1 MFDIILYVH
10 IIQNRSWIALLA
22 TYYLTKGKQQYI
34 LKLNHYGMYAIFV
47 CTVHIHILHHK
58 RHFLSL
64 HETISCSI
72 FFWKNKITKYFRTIF
87 GKREKI
93 YKTQSKMWLWVEE
106 QKVSFVVSCPA
117 GFYKKKYPPRWSG

>member
-10 IIQNRSWIALLA
+10 IMQNRSWIALLA

-64 HETISCSI
+64 HETISFSI
-72 FFWKNKITKYFRTIF
+72 FSWKNKITNWD
-87 GKREKI
+87 
-93 YKTQSKMWLWVEE
+93 S
-106 QKVSFVVSCPA
+106 S
-117 GFYKKKYPPRWSG
+117 

>member
-10 IIQNRSWIALLA
+10 IMQNRSWIALLA

-64 HETISCSI
+64 HETISFSI
-72 FFWKNKITKYFRTIF
+72 FSWKNKITNW
-87 GKREKI
+87 GN
-93 YKTQSKMWLWVEE
+93 S
-106 QKVSFVVSCPA
+106 
-117 GFYKKKYPPRWSG
+117 

>member
-64 HETISCSI
+64 HETI
-72 FFWKNKITKYFRTIF
+72 FFFHFLLEKQNNKLGQFL
-87 GKREKI
+87 KI
-93 YKTQSKMWLWVEE
+93 ILMY
-106 QKVSFVVSCPA
+106 
-117 GFYKKKYPPRWSG
+117 